1 MPVPDRKHLEAIGRA
16 EEKRVN
22 LLFALAVAAVAFVWV
37 EIQRRLGVLNHARE
51 TAQEVAK
58 TTVRQDMYDQGK
70 TEQDGRIEKV
80 EKEQGN
86 ATASRTAYIAAI
98 SAGGVVITIVVSLVV
113 LVANGKL

>member
-1 MPVPDRKHLEAIGRA
+1 MSVPLRDHLEGKADA
-16 EEKRVN
+16 EAKRVN

-37 EIQRRLGVLNHARE
+37 EIQRRLGVLNHAHE

-70 TEQDGRIEKV
+70 REQDGRIEKV

-86 ATASRTAYIAAI
+86 ATASRTAYLAAI
-98 SAGGVVITIVVSLVV
+98 GAGAAIVTIVITLVV
-113 LVANGKL
+113 LLANGRI